1 MKTGFCSADAEQ
13 PIADIGH
20 VRLESRL
27 STENAFFVSL
37 LCLLSRVS
45 PTPTLFHEIN
55 FLAAHFLKPA
65 LIIKE
70 SSLFIS

>member
-1 MKTGFCSADAEQ
+1 MFCLKMKTGFCSADADAGQ

-55 FLAAHFLKPA
+55 FLAAHFLQNQH
-65 LIIKE
+65 
-70 SSLFIS
+70 

>member
-1 MKTGFCSADAEQ
+1 MFCLRMKTGFCSADADADAEQ

-55 FLAAHFLKPA
+55 FLAAHFLQPA
-65 LIIKE
+65 
-70 SSLFIS
+70 